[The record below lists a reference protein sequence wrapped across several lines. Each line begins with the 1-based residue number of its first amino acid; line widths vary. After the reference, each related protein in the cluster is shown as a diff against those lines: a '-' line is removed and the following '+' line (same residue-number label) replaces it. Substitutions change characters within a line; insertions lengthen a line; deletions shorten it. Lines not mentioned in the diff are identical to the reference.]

1 MNFLNPMKVNSIT
14 AAEKVLLSAYDL
26 CLKNKTF
33 SAEDLIVKC
42 WEKYPKDFSL
52 KGYEMY
58 PNSNSVLL
66 HLMNKNGAL
75 LKNGWIV
82 KKQAKIYS
90 ISDTGASY
98 VEVKFNKNNIVS
110 NESYKIEV
118 PRQMLINLKG
128 FLATRVVQEIINDED
143 YKRYKFVS
151 ACSFWKISPNM
162 TYPEIIAKLNNV
174 STWLETLLEFFNKSK
189 KDFINIDQNS
199 LIKKKSLDLLINA
212 NKHFLEKFKSD
223 LDFIKK
229 IRPNASRN

>member
-1 MNFLNPMKVNSIT
+1 MNFLSQMKINSVT

-26 CLKNKTF
+26 YLDNKTF

-42 WEKYPKDFSL
+42 WEKFPQDFSL
-52 KGYEMY
+52 KGYEKY

-75 LKNGWIV
+75 LKNGWIT

-90 ISDTGASY
+90 ISDTGVTH
-98 VEVKFNKNNIVS
+98 VESRLKKS
-110 NESYKIEV
+110 NTSSNQTNKIEV

-128 FLATRVVQEIINDED
+128 FLATRVVQEIINGED
-143 YKRYKFVS
+143 HRRYKFVS

-162 TYPEIIAKLNNV
+162 TYPEITTKLNNV
-174 STWLETLLEFFNKSK
+174 STWLETLIDFFNKSK

-199 LIKKKSLDLLINA
+199 IIKRKSLDLLINA
-212 NKHFLEKFKSD
+212 NKHFLEKFKTD